1 MILPFMILSLWLLLQ
16 RSDSMTD
23 REAYIA
29 LNRMEGVGPAT
40 VRALIDALGS
50 PSAVFDPEVTGFQ
63 SVEKIGPKL
72 SESILAQR
80 NRVDPQ
86 AEIEKAESL
95 GIRIITSLDVE
106 YPDALKAIYDPPL
119 ALYVRGALL
128 PKDRHALGMV
138 GSRKCTHYGLSVA
151 DRLSYQ
157 LAQTGFTVV
166 SGLARGID
174 SAAHEGALKAKG
186 RTIAVLGSAIDQ
198 LYPPENAELA
208 DAIAQSGAVISEYPL
223 GRQADR
229 MTFPYR
235 NRIISGLSMG
245 IIVVESGAKSG
256 SLHTADAATE
266 QGRSVFA
273 VPGRIDSPAS
283 KGTNRLIKNGAKLV
297 DNVGDILEEFELL
310 VPPGLFE
317 KPQKAA
323 SARPEVPLSKEE
335 QVLVKALWEE
345 ALDVDSL
352 ARAAGLP
359 IYKVSALLIGLEM
372 KRVVKMLPGR
382 IVELAED
389 LRG

>member
-1 MILPFMILSLWLLLQ
+1 
-16 RSDSMTD
+16 MTD

-29 LNRMEGVGPAT
+29 LNMIEGLGPVK
-40 VRALIDALGS
+40 VRALIDVLGS
-50 PSAVFDPEVTGFQ
+50 PSALFDPDLDDLQRVKGFG
-63 SVEKIGPKL
+63 EKL
-72 SESILAQR
+72 SETVLAKR
-80 NRVDPQ
+80 FEVDPQ
-86 AEIEKAESL
+86 AELERADGL
-95 GIRIITSLDVE
+95 GVRILTPRDAA
-106 YPDALKAIYDPPL
+106 YPEALKAIYDPPL
-119 ALYVRGALL
+119 ALYVRGELL
-128 PKDRHALGMV
+128 PRDRHALAMV
-138 GSRKCTHYGLSVA
+138 GSRKCTHYGLNVT
-151 DRLSYQ
+151 DRLAYQ

-174 SAAHEGALKAKG
+174 TAAHEGALKGKG

-208 DAIAQSGAVISEYPL
+208 EAIAGSGAVISEYPF

-229 MTFPYR
+229 QTFPYR

-245 IIVVESGAKSG
+245 VLVVESGSKSG

-297 DNVGDILEEFELL
+297 DNVDDILEEFELL
-310 VPPGLFE
+310 VPPGALE
-317 KPQKAA
+317 KPAEEV
-323 SARPEVPLSKEE
+323 SARREVPLSEEE
-335 QVLVKALWEE
+335 QALVKALWEE

-359 IYKVSALLIGLEM
+359 SYKVSALLVGLEM
-372 KRVVKMLPGR
+372 KRVVNMLPGR
-382 IVELAED
+382 VVELAED
-389 LRG
+389 LRN